1 MDPTLQSLFRKYPD
15 LTSLSSELAQAL
27 ELILACFRAGGKV
40 LICGNGGSAAD
51 AEHLVGELMKSYV
64 SPRPIPETLRKTLAA
79 SSPEYGLYLAEHL
92 QGALPAI
99 SLVSQVG
106 LLTAISNDIA
116 ADMIFAQQVYGYGR
130 PGDLLVAIST
140 SGNSRNVL
148 RAAEVAR
155 AVGMAIIGFTN
166 RTGGALAPLCTVC
179 VKAPADLTADV
190 QERHLAIYHTLCAMI
205 EAAMFGAGA
214 AAANREAPR

>member
-1 MDPTLQSLFRKYPD
+1 MDSTLQTLYRKYPALTAVSPNIEQAVD
-15 LTSLSSELAQAL
+15 LITT
-27 ELILACFRAGGKV
+27 CYRAGGKV

-51 AEHLVGELMKSYV
+51 AEHLVGELMKSYLN
-64 SPRPIPETLRKTLAA
+64 PRPIPDSLRKTLTIAN
-79 SSPEYGLYLAEHL
+79 SEYGPYLAEHL
-92 QGALPAI
+92 QGALPTI

-106 LLTAISNDIA
+106 LLTAIANDIA

-130 PGDLLVAIST
+130 RGDVLIAIST

-155 AVGMAIIGFTN
+155 ALDMAVLGFTN

-179 VKAPADLTADV
+179 VQAPADLTADV
-190 QERHLAIYHTLCAMI
+190 QERHLAIYHTLCAML
-205 EAAMFGAGA
+205 EADLFAPGA
-214 AAANREAPR
+214 AARQERIA

>member
-1 MDPTLQSLFRKYPD
+1 MDPTLQTLYRKYPD
-15 LTSLSSELAQAL
+15 LSPISSAIDQAARL
-27 ELILACFRAGGKV
+27 LIACYRAGGKV

-51 AEHLVGELMKSYV
+51 AEHLVGELMKSYI
-64 SPRPIPETLRKTLAA
+64 SPRPIPDSLRKTLAA
-79 SSPEYGLYLAEHL
+79 ANPEYGLYLADHL
-92 QGALPAI
+92 QGALPTI

-106 LLTAISNDIA
+106 LLTAIANDIA
-116 ADMIFAQQVYGYGR
+116 ADMIFAQQVYGYGH

-155 AVGMAIIGFTN
+155 ALEMDVLGFSN
-166 RTGGALAPLCTVC
+166 RTGGALATLCTLC
-179 VKAPADLTADV
+179 VRAPADLTADV

-205 EAAMFGAGA
+205 EEAMFTPGA
-214 AAANREAPR
+214 ATAKRERPV